1 MGEANTNPL
10 LSPAE
15 LSTGEIVDCTVE
27 QIMPYGA
34 FVRMTKTGRK
44 GMIHISELSY
54 SFVKNITDVLNIGDK
69 IQAKI
74 IRVDER
80 GRIDLSLK
88 QTQEPPQRQ
97 PRPGRP
103 DKRTFTHTQGR
114 DFSRESRPPRER
126 ADSLGR
132 PDRQN
137 RQDRTDRQ
145 DRTERTDQ
153 HERQER
159 PFRETRD
166 FRAMQAAY
174 RENNPEEAD
183 TFEKKMASFLKTS
196 EAKITDLN
204 TRNTARSGRPSRRRQ
219 NSRDY

>member
-1 MGEANTNPL
+1 MGEANTNL
-10 LSPAE
+10 PAE
-15 LSTGEIVDCTVE
+15 LSAGEIVDCTVE

-54 SFVKNITDVLNIGDK
+54 SFVKNITDILNIGDK

-74 IRVDER
+74 IRTDEK

-97 PRPGRP
+97 PRQGRP
-103 DKRTFTHTQGR
+103 DRKNFSTSQGR
-114 DFSRESRPPRER
+114 DFSREGKDGREGRPPRDR
-126 ADSLGR
+126 VDTLGR

-137 RQDRTDRQ
+137 RTDHQERQ
-145 DRTERTDQ
+145 DRP
-153 HERQER
+153 ERQ
-159 PFRETRD
+159 FRETRD

-204 TRNTARSGRPSRRRQ
+204 TRNTARSGRPTRRRQ
-219 NSRDY
+219 NSKDY

>member
-15 LSTGEIVDCTVE
+15 LSAGEIVDCTVE

-74 IRVDER
+74 IRVDEK

-97 PRPGRP
+97 PKPGRP
-103 DKRTFTHTQGR
+103 EGRSFTPRR
-114 DFSRESRPPRER
+114 DFSRESRPQR
-126 ADSLGR
+126 DTLGR
-132 PDRQN
+132 PDRTSRPEQS
-137 RQDRTDRQ
+137 DRQ
-145 DRTERTDQ
+145 
-153 HERQER
+153 ERQER
-159 PFRETRD
+159 TFRETRD

-204 TRNTARSGRPSRRRQ
+204 TRNTARAGRPSRRRQ

>member
-1 MGEANTNPL
+1 MGEANTNL
-10 LSPAE
+10 PAE
-15 LSTGEIVDCTVE
+15 LSAGEIVDCTVE

-54 SFVKNITDVLNIGDK
+54 SFVKNITDILNIGDK

-74 IRVDER
+74 IRTDEK

-97 PRPGRP
+97 PRQGRP
-103 DKRTFTHTQGR
+103 DRKNFSTSQGR
-114 DFSRESRPPRER
+114 DFSRDSREGRPPRDR
-126 ADSLGR
+126 VDTLGR
-132 PDRQN
+132 PDRPSRTDHQE
-137 RQDRTDRQ
+137 RQDRP
-145 DRTERTDQ
+145 
-153 HERQER
+153 ERQ
-159 PFRETRD
+159 FRETRD
-166 FRAMQAAY
+166 FHAMQAAY

-204 TRNTARSGRPSRRRQ
+204 TRNTARSGRPTRRRQ
-219 NSRDY
+219 NSKDY

>member
-1 MGEANTNPL
+1 MGEVNTNPL

-15 LSTGEIVDCTVE
+15 LSVGEIVDCNVE

-54 SFVKNITDVLNIGDK
+54 SFVKNITDILNIGDK

-74 IRVDER
+74 IRIDEK

-97 PRPGRP
+97 ARPGRSERRP
-103 DKRTFTHTQGR
+103 FTQGR
-114 DFSRESRPPRER
+114 ESTREGRPSRDRV
-126 ADSLGR
+126 DSLGR
-132 PDRQN
+132 PDRPS
-137 RQDRTDRQ
+137 
-145 DRTERTDQ
+145 RTDQ
-153 HERQER
+153 PERHDRPER
-159 PFRETRD
+159 TFRETRD